1 MNKKEIEKFY
11 VLFAF
16 FLVNYLIFA
25 MFASKLI
32 ALLAIENYWLAI
44 FGLFILTAV
53 LAVMVIRN
61 LKRLKEFV
69 D

>member
-1 MNKKEIEKFY
+1 MKFKEKEKFY
-11 VLFAF
+11 VLFAY
-16 FLVNYLIFA
+16 FLATYLIFS